1 MGNEDEII
9 EDLQSNLEKDVMLFL
24 GDELGSLRKA
34 KRVDVY
40 DLETEYSKTRKNKL
54 WSVWITLF
62 LTFAV
67 VVLVTVFTMHGV
79 SASNENI
86 EVNLSSFETLNLQN
100 LFDQVSRIQEK
111 YDEATKRRVELKGNL
126 DARLARAEM
135 KRESDLELLKNTRL
149 SKSVTKA
156 RRAQIQKDYEKE
168 IADAHDELDENLAVA
183 DAEVAQ
189 YAEQLKAYDGESIV
203 RDEKLRQQI
212 DSERQL
218 HQLEKQRLVQTY
230 EDMLENSRTELQE
243 TRRKEFEER
252 RAATTEIT
260 NRYEAEIALYDPI
273 IRDAKILGIV
283 SDAGKLDVGEKYS
296 PGQIV
301 DSVANL
307 SESFMGALS
316 QIEGIYGDLD
326 TLYKQSASIP
336 NRNTMRS
343 VVNAERKLSVELA
356 NNLTRAAVSEIADI
370 SQKLRETEEQ
380 RDAARTEILSFES
393 ILNGDIVD
401 EKTAGFVMALSG
413 KYGLPAFMRNAV
425 LPQITRDGSTRV
437 DIFSGRTKISS
448 GFMVFA
454 EGKYFIALD
463 DEMDKEKISVGNTFR
478 ISAKK

>member
-1 MGNEDEII
+1 MGNEDKI
-9 EDLQSNLEKDVMLFL
+9 ETVQSNLERDVMLFL
-24 GDELGSLRKA
+24 GDELGLLRKA
-34 KRVDVY
+34 KRIDVY

-54 WSVWITLF
+54 WSVWIALA
-62 LTFAV
+62 LTFVV
-67 VVLVTVFTMHGV
+67 VVLVTVFTMRGL
-79 SASNENI
+79 SASNENV

-149 SKSVTKA
+149 SKSVAQA
-156 RRAQIQKDYEKE
+156 RRAQILSDYEKE
-168 IADAHDELDENLAVA
+168 IADAHGELDENLAVA

-189 YAEQLKAYDGESIV
+189 YAEQLKAYDGESLV

-218 HQLEKQRLVQTY
+218 HQLEKQRLVRTY
-230 EDMLENSRTELQE
+230 EDMLENSRAELQE
-243 TRRKEFEER
+243 TRLKEFEER

-273 IRDAKILGIV
+273 VSDAKILGIV

-296 PGQIV
+296 LEQILEPE
-301 DSVANL
+301 ANL
-307 SESFMGALS
+307 SESFVDALK
-316 QIEGIYGDLD
+316 QIEKNYGNLD

-343 VVNAERKLSVELA
+343 VVNAERKLSVDLA
-356 NNLTRAAVSEIADI
+356 NGLTLAAVSEIEDI
-370 SQKLRETEEQ
+370 SRRLRETEAQ
-380 RDAARTEILSFES
+380 RDAERMENDCFET

-401 EKTAGFVMALSG
+401 EKTAGFVMSISG
-413 KYGLPAFMRNAV
+413 KYGLPVFIREIA
-425 LPQITRDGSTRV
+425 LPQVTRDGSTRV

-448 GFMVFA
+448 GFMLFA
-454 EGKYFIALD
+454 EGKYFVALD
-463 DEMDKEKISVGNTFR
+463 DEADKEKIAVGNTFR

>member
-1 MGNEDEII
+1 MGNEDKI
-9 EDLQSNLEKDVMLFL
+9 ETAQSDLEKDVMLFL
-24 GDELGSLRKA
+24 GDELGLLRKA
-34 KRVDVY
+34 KRINVY

-54 WSVWITLF
+54 WAVWIALA

-67 VVLVTVFTMHGV
+67 VVLVTIFTMRGL
-79 SASNENI
+79 SASNQNV

-149 SKSVTKA
+149 SKSVAQA
-156 RRAQIQKDYEKE
+156 RRAQILSDYEKE
-168 IADAHDELDENLAVA
+168 IAAAHSELDENLAVA

-189 YAEQLKAYDGESIV
+189 YAEQLKSYDGESF

-218 HQLEKQRLVQTY
+218 HQLEKQRLVRTY
-230 EDMLENSRTELQE
+230 EDMLENSRVELQE
-243 TRRKEFEER
+243 TRLKEFEER

-273 IRDAKILGIV
+273 INDAKILGIV
-283 SDAGKLDVGEKYS
+283 SDAGKLDVAEIYSLEKV
-296 PGQIV
+296 V
-301 DSVANL
+301 DSEANL
-307 SESFMGALS
+307 SESFMEALK
-316 QIEGIYGDLD
+316 QIEENYEKLD
-326 TLYKQSASIP
+326 ALYKQSASIP

-343 VVNAERKLSVELA
+343 VVSAERKLSVELA
-356 NNLTRAAVSEIADI
+356 NGLTLAAVSEIEDI
-370 SQKLRETEEQ
+370 SQKLRDTEEQ
-380 RDAARTEILSFES
+380 RDAERMENLCFES
-393 ILNGDIVD
+393 ILNSDIAD

-413 KYGLPAFMRNAV
+413 KYGLPAFIREAA

-437 DIFSGRTKISS
+437 DVFSGRTKISS
-448 GFMVFA
+448 GFMFFA
-454 EGKYFIALD
+454 DGKYFVALD
-463 DEMDKEKISVGNTFR
+463 DEADKEKISVGNTFR

>member
-1 MGNEDEII
+1 MGNEDKI
-9 EDLQSNLEKDVMLFL
+9 ETAQSDLEKDVMLFL
-24 GDELGSLRKA
+24 GDELGLLRKA
-34 KRVDVY
+34 KRINVY

-54 WSVWITLF
+54 WAVWIALA

-67 VVLVTVFTMHGV
+67 VVLVTIFTMRGL
-79 SASNENI
+79 SASNQNV

-100 LFDQVSRIQEK
+100 LFDQVNRIQEK

-149 SKSVTKA
+149 SKSVAQA
-156 RRAQIQKDYEKE
+156 RRTQILSDYEKE
-168 IADAHDELDENLAVA
+168 IAAAHSELDENLAVA

-189 YAEQLKAYDGESIV
+189 YAEQLKSYDGESF

-218 HQLEKQRLVQTY
+218 HQLEKQRLVRTY
-230 EDMLENSRTELQE
+230 EDMLENSRVELQE
-243 TRRKEFEER
+243 TRLKEFEER

-273 IRDAKILGIV
+273 INDAKILGIV
-283 SDAGKLDVGEKYS
+283 SDAGKLDVAEIYSLEK
-296 PGQIV
+296 IV
-301 DSVANL
+301 DSEVNL
-307 SESFMGALS
+307 SESFMEALK
-316 QIEGIYGDLD
+316 QIEENYEKLD
-326 TLYKQSASIP
+326 ALYKQSASIP

-343 VVNAERKLSVELA
+343 VVSAERKLSVELA
-356 NNLTRAAVSEIADI
+356 NGLTLAAVSEIEDI
-370 SQKLRETEEQ
+370 SQKLRDTEEQ
-380 RDAARTEILSFES
+380 RDAERMENLCFES
-393 ILNGDIVD
+393 ILNSDIAD

-413 KYGLPAFMRNAV
+413 KYGLPAFIREAA

-437 DIFSGRTKISS
+437 DVFSGRTKISS
-448 GFMVFA
+448 GFMFFA
-454 EGKYFIALD
+454 DGKYFVALD
-463 DEMDKEKISVGNTFR
+463 DEADKEKISVGNTFR

>member
-1 MGNEDEII
+1 MGNEDKI
-9 EDLQSNLEKDVMLFL
+9 ETAQSDLEKDVMLFL
-24 GDELGSLRKA
+24 GDELGLLRKA
-34 KRVDVY
+34 KRINVY

-54 WSVWITLF
+54 WAVWIALA

-67 VVLVTVFTMHGV
+67 VVLVTIFTMRGL
-79 SASNENI
+79 SASNQNV

-149 SKSVTKA
+149 SKSVAQA
-156 RRAQIQKDYEKE
+156 RRIQILSDYEKE
-168 IADAHDELDENLAVA
+168 IAAAHSELDENLAVA

-189 YAEQLKAYDGESIV
+189 YAEQLKSYDGESF

-218 HQLEKQRLVQTY
+218 HQLEKQRLVRTY
-230 EDMLENSRTELQE
+230 EDMLENSRVELQE
-243 TRRKEFEER
+243 TRLKEFEER

-273 IRDAKILGIV
+273 INDAKILGIV
-283 SDAGKLDVGEKYS
+283 SDAGNLDVAEIYSLEK
-296 PGQIV
+296 IV
-301 DSVANL
+301 DSEANL
-307 SESFMGALS
+307 SESFIEALK
-316 QIEGIYGDLD
+316 QIEENYEKLD
-326 TLYKQSASIP
+326 ALYKQSASIP

-343 VVNAERKLSVELA
+343 VVSAERKLSVELA
-356 NNLTRAAVSEIADI
+356 NGLTLAAVSEIEDI
-370 SQKLRETEEQ
+370 SQKLRDTEEQ
-380 RDAARTEILSFES
+380 RDAERMENLCFES
-393 ILNGDIVD
+393 ILNSDIAD

-413 KYGLPAFMRNAV
+413 KYGLPAFIREAA

-437 DIFSGRTKISS
+437 DVFSGRTKISS
-448 GFMVFA
+448 GFMFFA
-454 EGKYFIALD
+454 DGKYFVALD
-463 DEMDKEKISVGNTFR
+463 DEADKEKISVGNTFR

>member
-1 MGNEDEII
+1 MGNEDKI
-9 EDLQSNLEKDVMLFL
+9 ETAQSDLEKDVMLFL
-24 GDELGSLRKA
+24 GDELGLLRKA
-34 KRVDVY
+34 KRINVY

-54 WSVWITLF
+54 WAVWIALA

-67 VVLVTVFTMHGV
+67 VVLVTIFTMRGL
-79 SASNENI
+79 SASNQNV

-149 SKSVTKA
+149 SKSVAQA
-156 RRAQIQKDYEKE
+156 RRAQILSDYEKE
-168 IADAHDELDENLAVA
+168 IAAAHSELDENLAVA

-189 YAEQLKAYDGESIV
+189 YAEQLKSYDGESF

-218 HQLEKQRLVQTY
+218 HQLEKQRLVRTY
-230 EDMLENSRTELQE
+230 EDMLENSRVELQE
-243 TRRKEFEER
+243 TRLKEFEER

-273 IRDAKILGIV
+273 INDAKILGIV
-283 SDAGKLDVGEKYS
+283 SDAGKLDVAEIYSLEKV
-296 PGQIV
+296 V
-301 DSVANL
+301 DSEANL
-307 SESFMGALS
+307 SESFIEALK
-316 QIEGIYGDLD
+316 QIEENYEKLD
-326 TLYKQSASIP
+326 ALYKQSASIP

-343 VVNAERKLSVELA
+343 VVSAERKLSVELA
-356 NNLTRAAVSEIADI
+356 NGLTLAAVSEIEDI
-370 SQKLRETEEQ
+370 SQKLRDTEEQ
-380 RDAARTEILSFES
+380 RDAERMENLCFES
-393 ILNGDIVD
+393 ILNSDIAD

-413 KYGLPAFMRNAV
+413 KYGLPAFIREAA

-437 DIFSGRTKISS
+437 DVFSGRTKISS
-448 GFMVFA
+448 GFMFFA
-454 EGKYFIALD
+454 DGKYFVALD
-463 DEMDKEKISVGNTFR
+463 DEADKEKISVGNTFR

>member
-1 MGNEDEII
+1 MGNEDKI
-9 EDLQSNLEKDVMLFL
+9 ETVQSDLEKDVMLFL

-34 KRVDVY
+34 KRINVY
-40 DLETEYSKTRKNKL
+40 DLVTEYSKTRKNKL
-54 WSVWITLF
+54 WSVWIALA

-67 VVLVTVFTMHGV
+67 VVLVTIFTMRGL
-79 SASNENI
+79 SASNENV

-149 SKSVTKA
+149 SRSVAQA
-156 RRAQIQKDYEKE
+156 RRAQILSDYEKE
-168 IADAHDELDENLAVA
+168 IADAHNELDENLAVA

-189 YAEQLKAYDGESIV
+189 YAEQLKSYDGENLI

-218 HQLEKQRLVQTY
+218 HQLEKQRLVRTY
-230 EDMLENSRTELQE
+230 EDMLENSRVELQE
-243 TRRKEFEER
+243 TRIKEFEER

-273 IRDAKILGIV
+273 INDAKILSIV
-283 SDAGKLDVGEKYS
+283 SDAGKLDVAEKYS
-296 PGQIV
+296 LERIV
-301 DSVANL
+301 DSDANL
-307 SESFMGALS
+307 SESFIEALK
-316 QIEGIYGDLD
+316 QIEENYGNLD

-356 NNLTRAAVSEIADI
+356 NGLTLAAVSEIEDI
-370 SQKLRETEEQ
+370 SQKLRETEAQ
-380 RDAARTEILSFES
+380 RDSERMENLCFES
-393 ILNGDIVD
+393 ILNSDIAD
-401 EKTAGFVMALSG
+401 EKTAGFVMAVSG
-413 KYGLPAFMRNAV
+413 KYGLPVFIREAA

-437 DIFSGRTKISS
+437 DVFSGRTKISS
-448 GFMVFA
+448 GYMLFA
-454 EGKYFIALD
+454 DGKYFVALD
-463 DEMDKEKISVGNTFR
+463 NEADNEKISVGNTFR
-478 ISAKK
+478 ISTKK

>member
-1 MGNEDEII
+1 MGNEDKI
-9 EDLQSNLEKDVMLFL
+9 ETAQSDLEKDVMLFL
-24 GDELGSLRKA
+24 GDELGLLRKA
-34 KRVDVY
+34 KRINVY

-54 WSVWITLF
+54 WAVWIALA

-67 VVLVTVFTMHGV
+67 VVLVTIFTMRGL
-79 SASNENI
+79 SASNQNV

-149 SKSVTKA
+149 SKSVAQA
-156 RRAQIQKDYEKE
+156 RRTQILSDYEKE
-168 IADAHDELDENLAVA
+168 IAAAHSELDENLAVA

-189 YAEQLKAYDGESIV
+189 YAEQLKSYDGESF

-218 HQLEKQRLVQTY
+218 HQLEKQRLVRNY
-230 EDMLENSRTELQE
+230 EDMLENSRVELQE
-243 TRRKEFEER
+243 TRLKEFEER

-273 IRDAKILGIV
+273 INDAKILGIV
-283 SDAGKLDVGEKYS
+283 SEAGKLDVAEIYSLEKV
-296 PGQIV
+296 V
-301 DSVANL
+301 DSEANL
-307 SESFMGALS
+307 SESFMEALK
-316 QIEGIYGDLD
+316 QIEENYEKLD
-326 TLYKQSASIP
+326 ALYKQSASIP

-343 VVNAERKLSVELA
+343 VVSAERKLSVELA
-356 NNLTRAAVSEIADI
+356 NGLTLAAVSEIEDI
-370 SQKLRETEEQ
+370 SQKLRDTEEQ
-380 RDAARTEILSFES
+380 RDAERMENLCFES
-393 ILNGDIVD
+393 ILNSDIAD

-413 KYGLPAFMRNAV
+413 KYGLPAFIREAA

-437 DIFSGRTKISS
+437 DVFSGRTKISS
-448 GFMVFA
+448 GFMFSA
-454 EGKYFIALD
+454 DGKYFVALD
-463 DEMDKEKISVGNTFR
+463 DEADKEKISVGNTFR

>member
-1 MGNEDEII
+1 MGNEDKI
-9 EDLQSNLEKDVMLFL
+9 ETAQSDLEKDVMLFL
-24 GDELGSLRKA
+24 GDELGLLRKA
-34 KRVDVY
+34 KRINVY

-54 WSVWITLF
+54 WAVWIALA

-67 VVLVTVFTMHGV
+67 VVLVTIFTMRGL
-79 SASNENI
+79 SASNQNV

-149 SKSVTKA
+149 SKSVAQA
-156 RRAQIQKDYEKE
+156 RRTQILSDYEKE
-168 IADAHDELDENLAVA
+168 IAAAHSELDENLAVA

-189 YAEQLKAYDGESIV
+189 YAEQLKSYDGESF

-218 HQLEKQRLVQTY
+218 HQLEKQRLVRTY
-230 EDMLENSRTELQE
+230 EDMLENSRVELQE
-243 TRRKEFEER
+243 TRLKEFEER

-273 IRDAKILGIV
+273 INDAKILGIV
-283 SDAGKLDVGEKYS
+283 SEAGKLDVAEIYSLEK
-296 PGQIV
+296 IV
-301 DSVANL
+301 DSEANL
-307 SESFMGALS
+307 SESFMEALK
-316 QIEGIYGDLD
+316 QIEENYEKLD
-326 TLYKQSASIP
+326 VLYKQSASIP

-343 VVNAERKLSVELA
+343 VVSAERKLSVELA
-356 NNLTRAAVSEIADI
+356 NGLTLAAVSEIEDI
-370 SQKLRETEEQ
+370 SQKLRDTEEQ
-380 RDAARTEILSFES
+380 RDAERMENLCFES
-393 ILNGDIVD
+393 ILNSDIAD

-413 KYGLPAFMRNAV
+413 KYGLPAFIREAA

-437 DIFSGRTKISS
+437 DVFSGRTKISS
-448 GFMVFA
+448 GFMFFA
-454 EGKYFIALD
+454 DGKYFVALD
-463 DEMDKEKISVGNTFR
+463 DEADKEKISVGNTFR

>member
-1 MGNEDEII
+1 MGNEDKI
-9 EDLQSNLEKDVMLFL
+9 ETAQSDLEKDVMLFL
-24 GDELGSLRKA
+24 GDELGLLRKA
-34 KRVDVY
+34 KRINVY

-54 WSVWITLF
+54 WAVWIALA

-67 VVLVTVFTMHGV
+67 VVLVTIFTMRGL
-79 SASNENI
+79 SASNQNV

-149 SKSVTKA
+149 SKSVAQA
-156 RRAQIQKDYEKE
+156 RRAQILSDYEKE
-168 IADAHDELDENLAVA
+168 IAAAHSELDENLAVA

-189 YAEQLKAYDGESIV
+189 YAEQLKSYDGESF

-218 HQLEKQRLVQTY
+218 HQLEKQRLVRTY
-230 EDMLENSRTELQE
+230 EDMLENSRVELQE
-243 TRRKEFEER
+243 TRLKEFEER

-273 IRDAKILGIV
+273 INDAKILGIV
-283 SDAGKLDVGEKYS
+283 SDAGKLDVAEIYSLEK
-296 PGQIV
+296 IV
-301 DSVANL
+301 DSEANL
-307 SESFMGALS
+307 SESFMEALK
-316 QIEGIYGDLD
+316 QIEENYEKLD
-326 TLYKQSASIP
+326 ALYKQSASIP

-343 VVNAERKLSVELA
+343 VVSAERKLSVELA
-356 NNLTRAAVSEIADI
+356 NGLTLAAVSEIEDI
-370 SQKLRETEEQ
+370 SQKLRDTEEQ
-380 RDAARTEILSFES
+380 RDAERMENLCFES
-393 ILNGDIVD
+393 ILNSDIAD

-413 KYGLPAFMRNAV
+413 KYGLPAFIREAA

-437 DIFSGRTKISS
+437 DVFSGRTKISS
-448 GFMVFA
+448 GFMFFA
-454 EGKYFIALD
+454 DGKYFVALD
-463 DEMDKEKISVGNTFR
+463 DEADKEKISVGNTFR

>member
-1 MGNEDEII
+1 MGNEDKI
-9 EDLQSNLEKDVMLFL
+9 ETAQSDLEKDVMLFL

-34 KRVDVY
+34 KRIDVY

-54 WSVWITLF
+54 WAVWITLA
-62 LTFAV
+62 LTFVV
-67 VVLVTVFTMHGV
+67 VVLVTIFTMRGL
-79 SASNENI
+79 SASNQNV

-149 SKSVTKA
+149 SRSVAQA
-156 RRAQIQKDYEKE
+156 RRAQILSDYEKE
-168 IADAHDELDENLAVA
+168 IADAHNELDENLAVA

-189 YAEQLKAYDGESIV
+189 YAEQLKSYDGESF

-218 HQLEKQRLVQTY
+218 HQLEKQRLVRTY
-230 EDMLENSRTELQE
+230 EDMLENSRVELQE
-243 TRRKEFEER
+243 TRVKEFEER

-273 IRDAKILGIV
+273 INDAKILGIV
-283 SDAGKLDVGEKYS
+283 SEAGKLDVAEIYSLEK
-296 PGQIV
+296 IV
-301 DSVANL
+301 ESDANL
-307 SESFMGALS
+307 SEPFMEALKR
-316 QIEGIYGDLD
+316 IEESYKNLD

-343 VVNAERKLSVELA
+343 VVNAERKLSVELT
-356 NNLTRAAVSEIADI
+356 NGLTLAAVSEIENI
-370 SQKLRETEEQ
+370 SQKLRETEAQ
-380 RDAARTEILSFES
+380 RDAERMENLCFES
-393 ILNGDIVD
+393 ILNSDIAD

-413 KYGLPAFMRNAV
+413 KYGLPVFIREAA

-437 DIFSGRTKISS
+437 DVFSGRTKISS
-448 GFMVFA
+448 GFMFFA
-454 EGKYFIALD
+454 DGKYFIALD
-463 DEMDKEKISVGNTFR
+463 DEADKEKISVGNTFR
-478 ISAKK
+478 ISTKK

>member
-1 MGNEDEII
+1 MGNEDKI
-9 EDLQSNLEKDVMLFL
+9 ETAQSDLEKDVMLFL

-34 KRVDVY
+34 KRIDVY

-54 WSVWITLF
+54 WAVWITLA
-62 LTFAV
+62 LTFVV
-67 VVLVTVFTMHGV
+67 VVLVTIFTMRGL
-79 SASNENI
+79 SASNQNV

-135 KRESDLELLKNTRL
+135 KMESDLELLKNTRL
-149 SKSVTKA
+149 SRSVAQA
-156 RRAQIQKDYEKE
+156 RRAQILSDYEKE
-168 IADAHDELDENLAVA
+168 IADAHNELDENLAVA

-189 YAEQLKAYDGESIV
+189 YAEQLKSYDGESF

-218 HQLEKQRLVQTY
+218 HQLEKQRLVRTY
-230 EDMLENSRTELQE
+230 EDMLENSRVELQE
-243 TRRKEFEER
+243 TRVKEFEER

-273 IRDAKILGIV
+273 INDAKILGIV
-283 SDAGKLDVGEKYS
+283 SEAGKLDVAEIYSLEK
-296 PGQIV
+296 IV
-301 DSVANL
+301 ESDANL
-307 SESFMGALS
+307 SEPFMEALKR
-316 QIEGIYGDLD
+316 IEESYKNLD

-343 VVNAERKLSVELA
+343 VVNAERKLSVELT
-356 NNLTRAAVSEIADI
+356 NGLTLAAVSEIENI
-370 SQKLRETEEQ
+370 SQKLRETEAQ
-380 RDAARTEILSFES
+380 RDAERMENLCFES
-393 ILNGDIVD
+393 ILNSDIAD

-413 KYGLPAFMRNAV
+413 KYGLPVFIREAA

-437 DIFSGRTKISS
+437 DVFSGRTKISS
-448 GFMVFA
+448 GFMFFA
-454 EGKYFIALD
+454 DGKYFIALD
-463 DEMDKEKISVGNTFR
+463 DEADKEKISVGNTFR
-478 ISAKK
+478 ISTKK

>member
-1 MGNEDEII
+1 MGNEDKI
-9 EDLQSNLEKDVMLFL
+9 ETAQSDLEKDVMLFL
-24 GDELGSLRKA
+24 GDELGLLRKA
-34 KRVDVY
+34 KRINVY

-54 WSVWITLF
+54 WAVWIALA

-67 VVLVTVFTMHGV
+67 VVLVTIFTMRGL
-79 SASNENI
+79 SASNQNV

-149 SKSVTKA
+149 SKSVAQA
-156 RRAQIQKDYEKE
+156 RRTQILSDYEKE
-168 IADAHDELDENLAVA
+168 IAAAHSELDENLAVA

-189 YAEQLKAYDGESIV
+189 YAEQLKSYDGESF

-218 HQLEKQRLVQTY
+218 HQLEKQRLVRTY
-230 EDMLENSRTELQE
+230 EDMLENSRVELQE
-243 TRRKEFEER
+243 TRLKEFEER

-273 IRDAKILGIV
+273 INDAKILGIV
-283 SDAGKLDVGEKYS
+283 SDAGKLDVAEIYSLEKV
-296 PGQIV
+296 V
-301 DSVANL
+301 DSEANL
-307 SESFMGALS
+307 SESFIEALK
-316 QIEGIYGDLD
+316 QIEENYEKLD
-326 TLYKQSASIP
+326 ALYKQSASIP

-343 VVNAERKLSVELA
+343 VVSAERKLSVELA
-356 NNLTRAAVSEIADI
+356 NGLTLAAVSEIEDI
-370 SQKLRETEEQ
+370 SQKLRDTEEQ
-380 RDAARTEILSFES
+380 RDAERMENLCFES
-393 ILNGDIVD
+393 ILNSDIAD

-413 KYGLPAFMRNAV
+413 KYGLPAFIREAA

-437 DIFSGRTKISS
+437 DVFSGRTKISS
-448 GFMVFA
+448 GFMFFA
-454 EGKYFIALD
+454 DGKYFVALD
-463 DEMDKEKISVGNTFR
+463 DEADKEKISVGNTFR

>member
-1 MGNEDEII
+1 MGNEDKI
-9 EDLQSNLEKDVMLFL
+9 ETAQSDLEKDVMLFL
-24 GDELGSLRKA
+24 GDELGLLRKA
-34 KRVDVY
+34 KRINVY

-54 WSVWITLF
+54 WAVWIALA

-67 VVLVTVFTMHGV
+67 VVLVTIFTMRGL
-79 SASNENI
+79 SASNQNV

-149 SKSVTKA
+149 SKSVAQA
-156 RRAQIQKDYEKE
+156 RRTQILSDYEKE
-168 IADAHDELDENLAVA
+168 IAAAHSELDENLAVA

-189 YAEQLKAYDGESIV
+189 YAEQLKSYDGESF

-218 HQLEKQRLVQTY
+218 HQLEKQRLVRTY
-230 EDMLENSRTELQE
+230 EDMLENSRVELQE
-243 TRRKEFEER
+243 TRLKEFEER

-273 IRDAKILGIV
+273 INDAKILGIV
-283 SDAGKLDVGEKYS
+283 SDAGKLDVAEIYSLEK
-296 PGQIV
+296 IV
-301 DSVANL
+301 DSEANL
-307 SESFMGALS
+307 SESFMEALK
-316 QIEGIYGDLD
+316 QIEENYEKLD
-326 TLYKQSASIP
+326 ALYKQSASIP

-343 VVNAERKLSVELA
+343 VVSAERKLSVELA
-356 NNLTRAAVSEIADI
+356 NGLTLAAVSEIEDI
-370 SQKLRETEEQ
+370 SQKLRDTEEQ
-380 RDAARTEILSFES
+380 RDAERMENLCFES
-393 ILNGDIVD
+393 ILNSDIAD

-413 KYGLPAFMRNAV
+413 KYGLPAFIREAA

-437 DIFSGRTKISS
+437 DVFSGRTKISS
-448 GFMVFA
+448 GFMFFA
-454 EGKYFIALD
+454 DGKYFVALD
-463 DEMDKEKISVGNTFR
+463 DEADKEKISVGNTFR